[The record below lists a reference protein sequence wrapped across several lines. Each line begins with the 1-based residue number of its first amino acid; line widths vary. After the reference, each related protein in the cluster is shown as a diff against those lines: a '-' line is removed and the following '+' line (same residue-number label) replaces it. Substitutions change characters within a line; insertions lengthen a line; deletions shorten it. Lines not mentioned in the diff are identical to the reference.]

1 MATLFM
7 SSLHG
12 LWQPLLLQALE
23 ASWFYFQLVGAQKF
37 VVALQLLVRTFFSM
51 HVVCACVWQ
60 EWACAGKSCSF
71 FLALYWCR
79 QCVVPKAWLHHWIMR
94 TAMACLLLLAAV
106 SWKDNVATFWFSGKA
121 LQVVEWERASP
132 GKLLFL
138 WQFGKHQSLWQK
150 PKAFTKSILQNWT
163 VGATEIVV

>member
-1 MATLFM
+1 MNQALMATLFM

-60 EWACAGKSCSF
+60 E
-71 FLALYWCR
+71 
-79 QCVVPKAWLHHWIMR
+79 
-94 TAMACLLLLAAV
+94 
-106 SWKDNVATFWFSGKA
+106 
-121 LQVVEWERASP
+121 
-132 GKLLFL
+132 
-138 WQFGKHQSLWQK
+138 
-150 PKAFTKSILQNWT
+150 
-163 VGATEIVV
+163 

>member
-1 MATLFM
+1 MATLLM

-37 VVALQLLVRTFFSM
+37 VVALQLLVRTFFFNACS
-51 HVVCACVWQ
+51 VCLCV
-60 EWACAGKSCSF
+60 AGMSLCRKILQL

-150 PKAFTKSILQNWT
+150 PKAFTKSILQNWA